1 MVKAVFDE
9 AAKPR
14 PKNHFTIGIRDDVTH
29 TSLDFDPEF
38 STEDPATVRC
48 LFYGLGADAE
58 NPAAAFSL
66 TTSLPQ
72 WLRRPFLLL
81 VSSLASIA
89 IAIWYLQLKQ
99 PDGLLGSSFTFIIA
113 GAVGKVVSSL
123 ASDVLMPII
132 SLALPAG
139 DWRTMTIVLTH
150 KADGAADKVLAIGN
164 FAGTVVDFLIIAIVV
179 YVLTKNL
186 TKPAA

>member
-1 MVKAVFDE
+1 MNGFMAFLKETNAL
-9 AAKPR
+9 ALA
-14 PKNHFTIGIRDDVTH
+14 IGV
-29 TSLDFDPEF
+29 
-38 STEDPATVRC
+38 
-48 LFYGLGADAE
+48 
-58 NPAAAFSL
+58 
-66 TTSLPQ
+66 
-72 WLRRPFLLL
+72 
-81 VSSLASIA
+81 
-89 IAIWYLQLKQ
+89 
-99 PDGLLGSSFTFIIA
+99 IIA